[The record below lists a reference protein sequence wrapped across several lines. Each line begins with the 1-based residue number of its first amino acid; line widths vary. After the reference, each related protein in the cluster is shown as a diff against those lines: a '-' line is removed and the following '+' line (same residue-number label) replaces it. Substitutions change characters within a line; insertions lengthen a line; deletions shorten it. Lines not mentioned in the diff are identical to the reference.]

1 MCTCQDWKVLQCVIK
16 DAQNCCSQY
25 ISISILPQAVRLPN
39 SHDTVTTGKKIFIT
53 IPFCHNSEQALS
65 MLYFKLSIKFFHSL
79 VVVQH

>member
-39 SHDTVTTGKKIFIT
+39 SLLTRHCDNGKEDFYYNPILPQF
-53 IPFCHNSEQALS
+53 
-65 MLYFKLSIKFFHSL
+65 
-79 VVVQH
+79 